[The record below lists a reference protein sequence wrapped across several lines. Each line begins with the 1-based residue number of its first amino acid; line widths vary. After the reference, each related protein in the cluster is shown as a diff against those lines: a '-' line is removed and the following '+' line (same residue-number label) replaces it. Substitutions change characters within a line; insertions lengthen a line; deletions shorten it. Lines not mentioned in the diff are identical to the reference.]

1 MKNSV
6 WHPCIRPLLF
16 IQGRRNEFTSS
27 GSKSYKLK
35 IWVVPLHLI
44 PKIFVVSLSLFQKSS
59 GSMEPPEPPQRP
71 ALCCMI
77 AFRYSSKVD
86 NWRSLRSI
94 GDFWDFLRPWEIL
107 EDPYNFV
114 EIFKDFADC
123 LKPHQGF
130 VDSETKQ
137 TKEDGANFCTLIFVK
152 LNNQERLTRGE

>member
-1 MKNSV
+1 M
-6 WHPCIRPLLF
+6 L
-16 IQGRRNEFTSS
+16 QGRRNEFRNS
-27 GSKSYKLK
+27 GSNNGIIKDWLLPLRTNLK
-35 IWVVPLHLI
+35 NLVVPLC
-44 PKIFVVSLSLFQKSS
+44 LFQKSS
-59 GSMEPPEPPQRP
+59 GSMEPLEPPQRP

-77 AFRYSSKVD
+77 AYRYSSKVD